1 MGWKNFVTSLYITKE
16 TLKLLVLSNSLGVFV
31 ILPN

>member
-1 MGWKNFVTSLYITKE
+1 MGWKNPVTSFITKE

-31 ILPN
+31 ISPN

>member
-1 MGWKNFVTSLYITKE
+1 MEEFCNKSLYNKE
-16 TLKLLVLSNSLGVFV
+16 TLKLLVLSNSLGVFI

>member
-1 MGWKNFVTSLYITKE
+1 MGWKNSVISFITKE

-31 ILPN
+31 ILTI